1 MKKATITVTYDEEKL
16 AALKMYLE
24 QKGLSVESELERAA
38 ETLYNKVVPVGVR
51 EFISMRNGSSA
62 AKPKKGKPFSS
73 SAVGVKS
80 EVDEK

>member
-24 QKGLSVESELERAA
+24 QKGQRVESELERAA

-51 EFISMRNGSSA
+51 EFISMRNGSSVP
-62 AKPKKGKPFSS
+62 KPKKGNPFSL